1 MNILKRFYIYQKE
14 RFPIAILTFTTL
26 AVVLSSVAVISKN
39 HMPIS
44 SYLKEIVLAFIAG
57 MIFMYHIRV
66 LDERKDL
73 NFDTKYHKDR
83 PIQKGIISLKSL
95 FILDFLL
102 IIVLFAISIYSSF
115 NAFIFLLISM
125 IYSLIAG
132 MDFFLGNKIRNK
144 FFIYNLLCLFQLFF
158 FQIHLYSLMTPI
170 INFLDPLLYIHF
182 VFVIVNAGILE
193 VGRKLKVKS
202 NESLGKDTYSSQIGK
217 RKSAIM
223 FIVIIFLSFFIFSYL
238 LFKLSSINALF
249 FTGILSLI
257 LVTLS
262 TLFYLSSEKIYAE
275 RLIEITGVIYYLS
288 LHLLIFLAMFI

>member
-1 MNILKRFYIYQKE
+1 
-14 RFPIAILTFTTL
+14 
-26 AVVLSSVAVISKN
+26 
-39 HMPIS
+39 
-44 SYLKEIVLAFIAG
+44 
-57 MIFMYHIRV
+57 
-66 LDERKDL
+66 
-73 NFDTKYHKDR
+73 
-83 PIQKGIISLKSL
+83 
-95 FILDFLL
+95 
-102 IIVLFAISIYSSF
+102 
-115 NAFIFLLISM
+115 
-125 IYSLIAG
+125 
-132 MDFFLGNKIRNK
+132 
-144 FFIYNLLCLFQLFF
+144 
-158 FQIHLYSLMTPI
+158 MTPI

-238 LFKLSSINALF
+238 LFKLSSINFLF